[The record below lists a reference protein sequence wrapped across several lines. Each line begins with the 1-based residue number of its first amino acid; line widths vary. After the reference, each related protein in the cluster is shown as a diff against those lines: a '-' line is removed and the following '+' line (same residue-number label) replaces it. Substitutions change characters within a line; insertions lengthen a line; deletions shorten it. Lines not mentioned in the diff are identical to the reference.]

1 VRQTEPKFSP
11 AKPNPTDMTFLIIS
25 IAGLIYTGGLL
36 ALVGGFWRARE
47 GFEDEKGFHQGNP
60 GARD

>member
-1 VRQTEPKFSP
+1 
-11 AKPNPTDMTFLIIS
+11 MTFLIIS
-25 IAGLIYTGGLL
+25 IAGLIYAGGLL